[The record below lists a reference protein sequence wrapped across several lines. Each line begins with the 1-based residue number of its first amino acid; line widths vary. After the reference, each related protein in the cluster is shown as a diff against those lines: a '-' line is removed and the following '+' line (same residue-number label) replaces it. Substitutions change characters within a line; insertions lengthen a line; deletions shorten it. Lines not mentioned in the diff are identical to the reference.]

1 MLWSLFALLIPIV
14 IHLFSL
20 RKNRSIEF
28 SSIQHIKA
36 IKRESIRKIKLLQ
49 WIVMILRMGIIGALV
64 MMASGP
70 IIMNQSFWIPSEK
83 ESLAVIIVDNSASMS
98 VKKNNKSFLEDSSDQ
113 IYKIISSFDGLVN
126 LNVYQTSPPKL
137 LFSGNIDKGMH
148 SNYQEWDFKQSMG
161 KDKIWT
167 FTDSILKTYDS
178 NLPNKECFIISDF
191 PVIPPTNYQNEFV
204 DWRFYFL
211 GKDDLENNIA
221 IKSISTSN
229 KIKLANELIKLNT
242 RIENMGVVER
252 RNVPVEI
259 YLNDERSGQIV
270 SHFQPGKIKDFLFQ
284 VYPGKTGV
292 IRGKIELPKD
302 DYLLDNYKTF
312 ELNIPEQISC
322 KVIATSQDDLLIIK
336 TLLES
341 ISGPDDIFDIELKVK
356 PEIDKIFLDNTDVL
370 ILQDPK
376 AFSLE
381 SLEKIKRFISNG
393 GSIVWFSGNNYES
406 IDEVVKS
413 KFNLP
418 KYLSLVELEDESY
431 FTVNIVD
438 RENPILQE
446 LNFRNSE
453 SIFPQ
458 IFKFVDVRINNNQ
471 KAILSLNNDS
481 PYLIEIPILGS
492 QIYFFTSILDLRWN
506 DFGMKGSLIPMM
518 YRLLMFTVIDE
529 FNTSSSFINEPKVI
543 KVPNKLINNKWIV
556 KMPSGSEIIVVPNYD
571 KEQLVINNT
580 NELGSYE
587 VFANNEFYT
596 AFSTKL
602 SPFESPKIRVDKENL
617 MSVVDSEKSV
627 WINPDDDV
635 VSILK
640 SKRHGRSI
648 WRTFLIIA
656 ILLFI
661 AESII
666 SRPKVGAIKN

>member
-49 WIVMILRMGIIGALV
+49 WISMILRMGIIGALV

-98 VKKNNKSFLEDSSDQ
+98 VKNNNKSFLEDSSDQ

-148 SNYQEWDFKQSMG
+148 SNYREWNFNQSMG

-167 FTDSILKTYDS
+167 FTDSILKTFDS

-191 PVIPPTNYQNEFV
+191 AVIPPTNYQNEFV

-211 GKDDLENNIA
+211 GQDDLENNLA

-242 RIENMGVVER
+242 RIENMGIVER

-270 SHFQPGKIKDFLFQ
+270 SHFQPSKVKDFLFQ

-302 DYLLDNYKTF
+302 DYLLDNSMTF

-341 ISGPDDIFDIELKVK
+341 ISGPDDLFDIELKVK
-356 PEIDKIFLDNTDVL
+356 PEIDKIFLDDTDVL

-376 AFSLE
+376 VFSLE
-381 SLEKIKRFISNG
+381 SIEKIKKFISNG

-418 KYLSLVELEDESY
+418 KYLNLVELEDESY

-453 SIFPQ
+453 SILPQ
-458 IFKFVDVRINNNQ
+458 IFKFVDVHMSDNQ
-471 KAILSLNNDS
+471 KEILSLNNGS

-506 DFGMKGSLIPMM
+506 DFGMKGLLIPMM

-529 FNTSSSFINEPKVI
+529 FNTSTSLINEPKVI

-571 KEQLVINNT
+571 KEQLVISKT

-617 MSVVDSEKSV
+617 MNVVDSEKSV

-661 AESII
+661 VESII

>member
-70 IIMNQSFWIPSEK
+70 ILMNQSFWIPSEK

-178 NLPNKECFIISDF
+178 SLPNKECFIISDF

-336 TLLES
+336 TVLES

-506 DFGMKGSLIPMM
+506 DFGMKGLLIPMM

-661 AESII
+661 VESII

>member
-1 MLWSLFALLIPIV
+1 M
-14 IHLFSL
+14 
-20 RKNRSIEF
+20 
-28 SSIQHIKA
+28 
-36 IKRESIRKIKLLQ
+36 
-49 WIVMILRMGIIGALV
+49 
-64 MMASGP
+64 
-70 IIMNQSFWIPSEK
+70 
-83 ESLAVIIVDNSASMS
+83 
-98 VKKNNKSFLEDSSDQ
+98 
-113 IYKIISSFDGLVN
+113 
-126 LNVYQTSPPKL
+126 
-137 LFSGNIDKGMH
+137 
-148 SNYQEWDFKQSMG
+148 
-161 KDKIWT
+161 
-167 FTDSILKTYDS
+167 
-178 NLPNKECFIISDF
+178 
-191 PVIPPTNYQNEFV
+191 
-204 DWRFYFL
+204 
-211 GKDDLENNIA
+211 
-221 IKSISTSN
+221 
-229 KIKLANELIKLNT
+229 
-242 RIENMGVVER
+242 
-252 RNVPVEI
+252 
-259 YLNDERSGQIV
+259 
-270 SHFQPGKIKDFLFQ
+270 
-284 VYPGKTGV
+284 
-292 IRGKIELPKD
+292 
-302 DYLLDNYKTF
+302 
-312 ELNIPEQISC
+312 
-322 KVIATSQDDLLIIK
+322 
-336 TLLES
+336 
-341 ISGPDDIFDIELKVK
+341 KVK
-356 PEIDKIFLDNTDVL
+356 PEIDKIFLDDTDVL

-376 AFSLE
+376 VFSLE
-381 SLEKIKRFISNG
+381 SIEKIKKFISNG

-418 KYLSLVELEDESY
+418 KYLNLVELEDESY

-458 IFKFVDVRINNNQ
+458 IFKFVDVRINNSQ

-506 DFGMKGSLIPMM
+506 DFGMKGLLIPMM

-529 FNTSSSFINEPKVI
+529 FNTSTSLINEPKVI

-571 KEQLVINNT
+571 KEQLVISKT

-627 WINPDDDV
+627 WINSDDDV

-640 SKRHGRSI
+640 SNRHGRSI

>member
-49 WIVMILRMGIIGALV
+49 WISMILRMGIIGALV

-98 VKKNNKSFLEDSSDQ
+98 VKNNNKSFLEDSSDQ

-148 SNYQEWDFKQSMG
+148 SNYREWNFNQSMG

-167 FTDSILKTYDS
+167 FTDSILKTFDS

-191 PVIPPTNYQNEFV
+191 AVIPPTNYQNEFV

-211 GKDDLENNIA
+211 GQDDLENNLA

-242 RIENMGVVER
+242 RIENMGIVER

-270 SHFQPGKIKDFLFQ
+270 SHFQPSKVKDFLFQ

-302 DYLLDNYKTF
+302 DYLLDNSMTF

-341 ISGPDDIFDIELKVK
+341 ISGPDDLFDIELKVK
-356 PEIDKIFLDNTDVL
+356 PEIDKIFLDDTDVL

-376 AFSLE
+376 VFSLE
-381 SLEKIKRFISNG
+381 SIEKIKKFISNG

-418 KYLSLVELEDESY
+418 KYLNLVELEDESY

-453 SIFPQ
+453 SILPQ
-458 IFKFVDVRINNNQ
+458 IFKFVDVHMSDNQ
-471 KAILSLNNDS
+471 KEILSLNNGS

-506 DFGMKGSLIPMM
+506 DFGMKGLLIPMM

-529 FNTSSSFINEPKVI
+529 FNTSTSLINEPKVI

-556 KMPSGSEIIVVPNYD
+556 KMPSGSEIIVTY
-571 KEQLVINNT
+571 L
-580 NELGSYE
+580 
-587 VFANNEFYT
+587 
-596 AFSTKL
+596 
-602 SPFESPKIRVDKENL
+602 
-617 MSVVDSEKSV
+617 
-627 WINPDDDV
+627 
-635 VSILK
+635 
-640 SKRHGRSI
+640 
-648 WRTFLIIA
+648 
-656 ILLFI
+656 
-661 AESII
+661 
-666 SRPKVGAIKN
+666 